1 MMSFN
6 ADRSSEPTSQG
17 IRKTLLEWSRYYLG
31 YPRPP
36 SRVIEFRGRKHLIE
50 LLKQGKPVLV
60 ALSVEG
66 FSRCEYFRKMFEQA
80 SFEFD
85 QVQFVWVNC
94 GQAIEFCRSRQP
106 PTMPWMELFQL
117 DFDSEAKVGMRES
130 DSTFK
135 VEVKP
140 FIGYHPS
147 VYGIKVFLRKH
158 GILPPAGFQLESK
171 SYS

>member
-1 MMSFN
+1 MSVDAN
-6 ADRSSEPTSQG
+6 HSESLQG
-17 IRKTLLEWSRYYLG
+17 IRNTLLEWSRYYLG

-36 SRVIEFRGRKHLIE
+36 S
-50 LLKQGKPVLV
+50 KPVLV
-60 ALSVEG
+60 ALSIHG
-66 FSRCEYFRKMFEQA
+66 FSRCEHFRKMFEQA

-85 QVQFVWVNC
+85 QVHFVWVNC

-106 PTMPWMELFQL
+106 PAMPWMELFQL
-117 DFDSEAKVGMRES
+117 DFESEAKVGMRES
-130 DSTFK
+130 DSAFK

-158 GILPPAGFQLESK
+158 GILPPAGFQSEPK
-171 SYS
+171 SYN